1 MANIWQSMGIWE
13 GGTVLSLAISSHFQ
27 QDRLALAATAAGLYR
42 SLDGGH
48 HWSRDAVGLT
58 DPNLVCLHFTTPTPA
73 DPGSGVAFAASQSGR
88 LFHSAD
94 GGQTWQEVAG
104 WQGLGTINAL
114 ASSPAYAQDQTI
126 FAATAEGV
134 FRSQD
139 GGTSWESSTFG
150 LLDLEI
156 LCLAVAPTYATSETL
171 WAGSAAGGLY
181 RSRNGARSWRDSGDG
196 LPDTAMLCL
205 ALAPDFATQP
215 TLYVGTEEH
224 GIYRST
230 DGGATWHELSPDL
243 AGQSINCLAVAAS
256 GQTLVAGASA
266 GILRS
271 TDGGQHWQATTDGQ
285 ALVFALTMA
294 PDGTTVAGAFLDGIL
309 HSANQGAAW
318 QPANRGLAAHAPPVT
333 VWDRTGRL
341 FALDREGVLAVTA
354 DGGAHWPPLNH
365 LLDELA
371 GIALAQPPEAQNG
384 AVLVLTETRLITIA
398 PAPDD
403 PAVLVCAGQEPL
415 PTTILQPTLLTLSP
429 TYQQDQTLLV
439 ADASGQIFCSTTG
452 GAHWEQRTTP
462 APDQTILQLAFALD
476 YATSRRLYAVTTATA
491 ASAHAPMQLC
501 LSQDQGD
508 SWTVLADFAFPSP
521 ALDLA
526 MQAADFGT
534 VLWLGAHNR
543 LLKFYQQPATQ
554 EWTVEQSFLADAIRI
569 TRVLAPPGGPLYV
582 TTTQGIYVSHD
593 GQLWTALADA
603 LSTETWVALHCDQAG
618 HPRYAVSLGGH
629 IWRSGD

>member
-1 MANIWQSMGIWE
+1 M
-13 GGTVLSLAISSHFQ
+13 LSLAISSHFQ
-27 QDRLALAATAAGLYR
+27 QERLALAATAAGLY
-42 SLDGGH
+42 SSNDGGH
-48 HWSRDAVGLT
+48 RWSHRAAGLT
-58 DPNLVCLHFTTPTPA
+58 DPNLVCVHFTTLPTATAP
-73 DPGSGVAFAASQSGR
+73 SIAFAASQSGR
-88 LFHSAD
+88 LFQSIDA
-94 GGQTWQEVAG
+94 GETWQVVGG
-104 WQGLGTINAL
+104 WQGFGTITAL
-114 ASSPAYAQDQTI
+114 ASSPAYAEDQTL

-139 GGTSWESSTFG
+139 GGGSWESSTFG

-205 ALAPDFATQP
+205 ALGPTLADQQ

-230 DGGATWHELSPDL
+230 DGGATWQELSPDL
-243 AGQSINCLAVAAS
+243 AGQSINSLAVAAD
-256 GQTLVAGASA
+256 GQTLIAGASN

-285 ALVFALTMA
+285 ALVFALAIA
-294 PDGTTVAGAFLDGIL
+294 PDGDALAGAFLDGIL
-309 HSANQGAAW
+309 HSADQGEAW
-318 QPANRGLAAHAPPVT
+318 APANQGLAAHAPPIT
-333 VWDRTGRL
+333 VWDNSGRL

-354 DGGAHWPPLNH
+354 DGGVHWPTLNH

-371 GIALAQPPEAQNG
+371 GIALAQPSGAEAG
-384 AVLVLTETRLITIA
+384 VVFVLTETALITIA

-403 PAVLVCAGQEPL
+403 AAVLVCADQAPL

-429 TYQQDQTLLV
+429 AYAQDQTLLV
-439 ADASGQIFCSTTG
+439 ADASGQIFCSTNG

-462 APDQTILQLAFALD
+462 APDQTILQLAFAPD
-476 YATSRRLYAVTTATA
+476 YASSRQLYAVTTTTA
-491 ASAHAPMQLC
+491 APANAPMQLW

-508 SWTVLADFAFPSP
+508 SWSVLADFAFPTP

-526 MQAADFGT
+526 VQATAAGS

-543 LLKFYQQPATQ
+543 ILKFYQQPATQ
-554 EWTVEQSFLADAIRI
+554 EWAVEQRFLADEIRI
-569 TRVLAPPGGPLYV
+569 TRVVAPPAGPLYV

-593 GQLWTALADA
+593 GQSWAQLADA
-603 LSTETWVALHCDQAG
+603 LSAETWVALHCDQAG
-618 HPRYAVSLGGH
+618 RPRYAVSLGGH
-629 IWRSGD
+629 IWRAGD